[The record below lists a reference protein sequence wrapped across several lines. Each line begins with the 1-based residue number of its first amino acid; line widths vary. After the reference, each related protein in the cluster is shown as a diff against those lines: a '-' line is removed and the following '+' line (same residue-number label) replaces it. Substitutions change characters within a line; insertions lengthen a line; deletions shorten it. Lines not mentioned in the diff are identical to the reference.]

1 MIDPRVAAQAAEI
14 ARARA
19 GGGSP
24 GAVPGVASAGQ
35 AAPVAAGPDPRQV
48 VEGVKMLLAKA
59 IQLLESLGG

>member
-1 MIDPRVAAQAAEI
+1 MAIDPRVAAQAAEI

-19 GGGSP
+19 GGAAP
-24 GAVPGVASAGQ
+24 AGAPGVTAAGP
-35 AAPVAAGPDPRQV
+35 APVAAGPDPRQV